1 VRHLLAP
8 LLLVLAAA
16 SVRAADSGP
25 AAPISTLPF
34 TFEAGQVFLPVSING
49 GPPETFVLDSGASGF
64 VVDTDVARARAL
76 ETAGSREGSG
86 AGKGTYHI
94 TYAIHVAFK
103 LGESVTVTPD
113 SCYVIDLSSLPATIG
128 RHVAGIVGYDFFS
141 QYVVD
146 LDHDAQI
153 LRVYDPDSYRYTG
166 DGSALPLTFH
176 KKVPYITAA
185 IKVKGR
191 RSSIEEFM
199 VDSGSGDAVDH
210 DLIAQSRGKK
220 LDVVGGVGLGQE
232 YRVTL
237 GRVESLRLGKY
248 EIVDAVGV
256 AGGKAM
262 IGNQVLGRFRVIFD
276 YRRAQI
282 ALEPNSHYHDTFE
295 VDASGID
302 LRLDP
307 ATGEFIVHDVHQGSP
322 AEQAGIAPDDRIV
335 EIDSEPAQHFSL
347 THVTRLFQTPDRRI
361 NLTLRR
367 GSTETSRAIVTRKQ
381 L

>member
-1 VRHLLAP
+1 VKRFLAQ
-8 LLLVLAAA
+8 LLLMLAAGSVCAAA
-16 SVRAADSGP
+16 SEP

-34 TFEAGQVFLPVSING
+34 TFDAGQVFLPVAING
-49 GPPETFVLDSGASGF
+49 APPETFVLDSGASGF
-64 VVDTDVARARAL
+64 VVDTEVARKHTL
-76 ETAGSREGSG
+76 EIVGGRKGTG
-86 AGKGTYHI
+86 AGKGTYNLA
-94 TYAIHVAFK
+94 YAAHVAFQ
-103 LGESVTVTPD
+103 LGDSVTVTPD
-113 SCYVIDLSSLPATIG
+113 SCYVIDLSGLPATLG
-128 RHVAGIVGYDFFS
+128 RHVAGIVGYEFFAR
-141 QYVVD
+141 YVVD
-146 LDHDAQI
+146 VDHDAQI
-153 LRVYDPDSYRYTG
+153 LRVYDNDSYRYTG
-166 DGSALPLTFH
+166 DGSMLPLTFH
-176 KKVPYITAA
+176 KKVPYVTAA
-185 IKVKGR
+185 IKVNGR

-210 DLIAQSRGKK
+210 DIIAQSRGKK

-276 YRRAQI
+276 YRRTQMV
-282 ALEPNSHYHDTFE
+282 LEPNSHYHDTFE

-302 LRLDP
+302 LRLDT

-322 AEQAGIAPDDRIV
+322 AEQAGIAPEDRIV
-335 EIDSEPAQHFSL
+335 KIDGEPAKRFSL
-347 THVTRLFQTPDRRI
+347 THVTRLFQTPDRRV

-367 GSTETSRAIVTRKQ
+367 GSTETVRAIVTKKQ